1 MLIVPSPTVD
11 MLGLLMRVLD
21 EQEIYTFGSA
31 ASHFNNPLV
40 SFSIGF
46 PDHQASSEGARR
58 CIPHIEHY
66 CNEYD
71 MVSRWGALHNVAQV
85 LDNRYSGTVF
95 VRIGATGH
103 MFNQHY
109 LASMF
114 PLPSTSPSSALADSR
129 DQKTNGAK
137 KEPKAF
143 LDNMVKVDV
152 KLALAREDT
161 AMKNM
166 GLMRRESASWVLEL
180 VDGES
185 LSADAVLNGNIPGS
199 RKEATNIKILKD
211 NVSVE
216 GKDIKG
222 KTVRQLSRLWRY
234 EGGESPSF

>member
-1 MLIVPSPTVD
+1 MCVE
-11 MLGLLMRVLD
+11 
-21 EQEIYTFGSA
+21 EQEIYTLGSA
-31 ASHFNNPLV
+31 ASHFNNPLI
-40 SFSIGF
+40 SFPIGF
-46 PDHQASSEGARR
+46 PDHQASSEGTRR

-95 VRIGATGH
+95 VRMGATGH

-109 LASMF
+109 LAAMF
-114 PLPSTSPSSALADSR
+114 PLLSTSPSSAPANSR
-129 DQKTNGAK
+129 EQQTNGAK
-137 KEPKAF
+137 QGPNAF
-143 LDNMVKVDV
+143 LDKIVKVDV

-166 GLMRRESASWVLEL
+166 GLMRRESASSVLEL
-180 VDGES
+180 VDGEY
-185 LSADAVLNGNIPGS
+185 LSADAVPNGDIPGG
-199 RKEATNIKILKD
+199 RKKATNIKILKD
-211 NVSVE
+211 NVAVE
-216 GKDIKG
+216 GKDTKG